1 MEVAECVGATGG
13 VLCSTLTATT
23 TRGSTACTPTDH
35 SQLMASSGDTVSL
48 HDRQKEGDHL
58 CYFLGVWLGD
68 FCVKVV
74 ELYVQHACCSDHVFL
89 YSLSFFYN
97 DCSCTYF

>member
-48 HDRQKEGDHL
+48 HDRQKDGD
-58 CYFLGVWLGD
+58 
-68 FCVKVV
+68 
-74 ELYVQHACCSDHVFL
+74 
-89 YSLSFFYN
+89 
-97 DCSCTYF
+97 